1 MGVGAVNPNFLNPE
15 GALLWLGALL
25 DAHPECAH
33 IHRLGFGRV
42 CRGPFANSGSRQL
55 DELLGEA
62 LGLEGMGVTAWWARP
77 SALISRPGIGDE
89 TLSPLSGSVTWG
101 RLVDALSRT

>member
-62 LGLEGMGVTAWWARP
+62 LGLEGMGGHSLVGAA
-77 SALISRPGIGDE
+77 ISPH
-89 TLSPLSGSVTWG
+89 LQTWH
-101 RLVDALSRT
+101 RR